1 MVAENCKIKL
11 PRTSYHLADF
21 CPKGNREG
29 LPGVTMHLKSGD
41 DNGGVA
47 LVCKGH
53 QEGSNPLGGGASNVA
68 RRELSEGD
76 DDNETEQDGSNIT
89 PGESFRTLPGMV
101 TKRVQ
106 RHLQGWAKGLLC
118 RLIF

>member
-29 LPGVTMHLKSGD
+29 LPGVTMYLKSGD

-53 QEGSNPLGGGASNVA
+53 QEGSNPLGGVQAM
-68 RRELSEGD
+68 
-76 DDNETEQDGSNIT
+76 
-89 PGESFRTLPGMV
+89 LPGGSSLEEMMTMRQDRAGPTLHQEDLFV
-101 TKRVQ
+101 PCQAWLRRGYRDTCRA
-106 RHLQGWAKGLLC
+106 GPKGS
-118 RLIF
+118 FVV